1 MPDKKNG
8 AEYIRIAGGYLEIRQ
23 KLGSGQISASGKSNV
38 LVSTGGFKPVEG
50 SAVRVNLIAISK
62 S

>member
-1 MPDKKNG
+1 MSGKQNG
-8 AEYIRIAGGYLEIRQ
+8 EEYIRIAGGYLEIRQ
-23 KLGSGQISASGKSNV
+23 KLGSGQISASGKSTV

-50 SAVRVNLIAISK
+50 SEVRVNLIAISK